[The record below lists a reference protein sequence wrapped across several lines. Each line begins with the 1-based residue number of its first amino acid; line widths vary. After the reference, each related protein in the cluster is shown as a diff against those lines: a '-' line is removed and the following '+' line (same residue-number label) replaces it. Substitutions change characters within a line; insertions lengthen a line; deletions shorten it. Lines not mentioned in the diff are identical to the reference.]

1 MTFQLKQLAK
11 ACLLVAVAGSAL
23 EIGRAHV

>member
-1 MTFQLKQLAK
+1 MTRARMLA
-11 ACLLVAVAGSAL
+11 LAVLASLIVVSSAL